1 MLAVTVVLGLQV
13 EPVNMW
19 WTFPSESGDEKRIK
33 VECWVSCDEFAM
45 LGKERE
51 LGLKTE
57 RPLSTL

>member
-1 MLAVTVVLGLQV
+1 
-13 EPVNMW
+13 MW
-19 WTFPSESGDEKRIK
+19 WTFPSESGDEKRFK
-33 VECWVSCDEFAM
+33 VKRWVSRDEFAM

>member
-1 MLAVTVVLGLQV
+1 M

-19 WTFPSESGDEKRIK
+19 WTFPSESGDEKRFK
-33 VECWVSCDEFAM
+33 VERWVSRDEFAM